1 MRKVSLVPCLLI
13 FYTSNR
19 QAVFFMPKK
28 TYINDY
34 KCIKIK

>member
-19 QAVFFMPKK
+19 QVVFFMPKK
-28 TYINDY
+28 RILMIINT
-34 KCIKIK
+34 

>member
-19 QAVFFMPKK
+19 QAGFFMPKK
-28 TYINDY
+28 RILMITNA
-34 KCIKIK
+34 